1 MGGSA
6 LSSSLPSASTSMAA
20 PTAVEAAEAVDDDI
34 YRSYALIFVVAEPSD
49 ERMVRTKD
57 TLCRPRR
64 WPLALVGRYI
74 RAERS
79 LGVVRV
85 GPPARHG
92 TRYEYKLPYVCV
104 TFYIFGTLLH
114 TIHTLHNR

>member
-1 MGGSA
+1 MH
-6 LSSSLPSASTSMAA
+6 A

-34 YRSYALIFVVAEPSD
+34 FRSSALIFVVAEPSD

-64 WPLALVGRYI
+64 WPLEGRWRWSVH
-74 RAERS
+74 RAQPLMLS
-79 LGVVRV
+79 VV

-92 TRYEYKLPYVCV
+92 SSRGSED
-104 TFYIFGTLLH
+104 
-114 TIHTLHNR
+114 